1 MLDQER
7 EGKEGKKK
15 KQQQPQTCGIQM
27 TVAIWVRKNPSSN
40 KQTPAL
46 VL

>member
-15 KQQQPQTCGIQM
+15 KNN
-27 TVAIWVRKNPSSN
+27 NP
-40 KQTPAL
+40 KP
-46 VL
+46 VEFK